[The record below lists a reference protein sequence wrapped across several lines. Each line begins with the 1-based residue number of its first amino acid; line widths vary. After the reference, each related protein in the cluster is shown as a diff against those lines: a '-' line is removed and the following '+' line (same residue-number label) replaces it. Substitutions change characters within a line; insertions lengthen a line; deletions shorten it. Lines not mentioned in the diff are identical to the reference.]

1 MTITSDSF
9 KMHIESKDNQSKADR
24 AKFLYGNY
32 TFDCALPQNWITN
45 TIEKTGQMYED
56 IVNGFVWG
64 YIGKDYEG
72 PLPLN
77 LKACDILK
85 QLEDYDF

>member
-1 MTITSDSF
+1 MTINSSTF
-9 KMHIESKDNQSKADR
+9 KAHIEMKDQKTKGER
-24 AKFLYGNY
+24 AKELYSHY
-32 TFDCALPQNWITN
+32 TFDCALPQNWITS
-45 TIEKTGQMYED
+45 TIQKTGQKYED

-77 LKACDILK
+77 LDACLILEK
-85 QLEDYDF
+85 LEDYDF